1 MSATARLITSAI
13 VEGLALAD
21 ELDTLSRWDAVELI
35 ATRVAE
41 HRRSLRPAPVRR
53 QVPLRLPTGIGVG
66 TTLLPGRRRAGR
78 SARRSARRSAGGAVA
93 TDRGPAG
100 TDWSHVSRDP
110 AQAAGQTF
118 LGSQV

>member
-78 SARRSARRSAGGAVA
+78 SARRSAGGAVA